1 MAPPALARQKI
12 DAYGFDWLIEQ
23 LEHGRSLR
31 SIATDLG
38 VSHNAVYLYCN
49 ADALHSARAEQAML
63 AGAEA
68 YEQQAVAILDAA
80 QQEIRDEPQIASSI
94 VTLARERAQACW
106 RAASVRNPAR
116 YSDKRTLDVSVKHSH
131 DVAQLPTAEL
141 ERMVQTLQL
150 DNDTGEV
157 SDH

>member
-23 LEHGRSLR
+23 LEHGRSFR
-31 SIATDLG
+31 SIATEIGCD
-38 VSHNAVYLYCN
+38 VMQVHRYAHR
-49 ADALHSARAEQAML
+49 DTLHSARTDQAL
-63 AGAEA
+63 LSGAEA
-68 YEQQAVAILDAA
+68 HEEKAIAILDAA

-157 SDH
+157 SDA